1 MIQVVS
7 ILGAITILAAYAA
20 NQYGRLRA
28 TSLAYTAANTVGAGI
43 LAVVAAVESQWG
55 FLLLEGVW
63 CILAAFAT
71 ARIVRR
77 PATA

>member
-1 MIQVVS
+1 VIQVVS

-20 NQYGRLRA
+20 NQFGRLRA
-28 TSLAYTAANTVGAGI
+28 TSLAYTAANAVGAGI
-43 LAVVAAVESQWG
+43 LTVIAAVESQWG

-71 ARIVRR
+71 ARILRG
-77 PATA
+77 PAPA